1 MRRKILFLIFIVTF
15 LLSGC
20 NNKYNV
26 KENVQLPI
34 IEPYTSDLRSNINL
48 YFVDKDMSKLAIEK
62 RTFKGEMTSIK
73 NVLVNQL
80 FTGPKSSEYINII
93 PSDLKILSV
102 IEKDHV
108 IYINLSKDIDK
119 IDVDEKEEALILYSL
134 INTVSN
140 YSKIDNVQIF
150 IEGKRRNKFIN
161 YYKIDEPLL
170 YSNSILENYQS
181 PITVIEKYFNSI
193 LNKKYLHAIRMRY
206 KYVNNDIRKNDLIFD
221 LESQFENITEINI
234 KSYNIDKYDNEIN
247 LYMKIEMYNNK
258 YKRYEEYNY
267 KSNLIR
273 YKNSFLIN
281 EIVKI

>member
-20 NNKYNV
+20 NNRYNV

-80 FTGPKSSEYINII
+80 LTGPKSSEYINII

-108 IYINLSKDIDK
+108 IYVNLSKDIDK

-140 YSKIDNVQIF
+140 YSKNDNVQIF

-170 YSNSILENYQS
+170 YSNLILENYQS
-181 PITVIEKYFNSI
+181 PIAVIEKYFNSI
-193 LNKKYLHAIRMRY
+193 LNKKYLHAVRMRY
-206 KYVNNDIRKNDLIFD
+206 KYVNNDIRKNDLIFE

-267 KSNLIR
+267 KGNLIR

-281 EIVKI
+281 EIVKM